1 MFFGGRPLGRG
12 VVVVCN
18 FDKRLET
25 LTSRLVWPLWFVCI
39 STHTTAAAVR
49 TVRIDNFSQGIMLAS
64 AVGGLFLFRVKH
76 LLECAA
82 VVVVFGNLSRRRR
95 RRRRSTKMFHFYFPV
110 CTKEKGRTKSLSLYL
125 LVVLPRMYLNIA
137 VSWRPLFSFLSLTS
151 FHAADDA
158 RRTTTTSKKTIAL

>member
-125 LVVLPRMYLNIA
+125 Y
-137 VSWRPLFSFLSLTS
+137 VSKYCGFMAAFVFFSFFDQFPRCRRCST
-151 FHAADDA
+151 DDDDVQKDDCFMN
-158 RRTTTTSKKTIAL
+158 RV